1 MQAPAAR
8 ALEIVK
14 FAGTQRSKVPGWYV
28 ASLPRFQ
35 LQRARIGGP
44 EAGVDGPTTPTTP
57 TTLPAAADSEWQP
70 EAVAAVD
77 EADAAGA
84 WIEIAERST
93 TLTPQQWWN
102 VVHTWTT
109 ARSFLRCASID
120 GRHHIHIAAGARQR
134 GYQYAGRH
142 R

>member
-1 MQAPAAR
+1 M
-8 ALEIVK
+8 
-14 FAGTQRSKVPGWYV
+14 
-28 ASLPRFQ
+28 
-35 LQRARIGGP
+35 
-44 EAGVDGPTTPTTP
+44 DGPTTPTTP
-57 TTLPAAADSEWQP
+57 TTPPAAADSEWQP
-70 EAVAAVD
+70 EAAAAVD